1 MNGFI
6 LVNKKKDMTSRDV
19 VNILTKI
26 LKTKKI
32 GHTGTLDPFAEGILL
47 VAVNKGLKVV
57 KLLNYK
63 DKEYIAKVKLGIKT
77 DTLDMTGNILEEKKE
92 ELNKEELL
100 EVLKSFIGDYSYE
113 VPIYSAI
120 KVNGKKLYEYARN
133 NQKVELPIKNSY
145 IYDIKLIDFKKNN
158 FTFSV
163 KVSNGTYIRA
173 LVRDISKKLNKLM
186 TLEELTRTKVDNL
199 LIENSYTLEDIK
211 NNNFKLLKINDL
223 LNYKEVELER
233 DLEDKVLNGNKIK
246 LDEKE
251 DNILFIKEKE
261 EIAVYT
267 REECD
272 IFKVL
277 AMIKV

>member
-77 DTLDMTGNILEEKKE
+77 DTLDMTGNIVEEKKE
-92 ELNKEELL
+92 ELNKEELAQL
-100 EVLKSFIGDYSYE
+100 LKSFIGEYSYE

-145 IYDIKLIDFKKNN
+145 IYDIKLIDFKDNS

-223 LNYKEVELER
+223 LNYKEVELSR

>member
-19 VNILTKI
+19 VNFLTKI
-26 LKTKKI
+26 LNTKKI

-47 VAVNKGLKVV
+47 VGVNKGLKVV

-63 DKEYIAKVKLGIKT
+63 DKEYIAKVRLGIKT
-77 DTLDMTGNILEEKKE
+77 DTLDITGNILEEKKE
-92 ELNKEELL
+92 ELNKEELAL
-100 EVLKSFIGDYSYE
+100 VLKSFIGEYSYE

-145 IYDIKLIDFKKNN
+145 IYDIKLIDFKDNS

-246 LDEKE
+246 LEEKE

>member
-19 VNILTKI
+19 VNYLTKI
-26 LKTKKI
+26 LNTKKI

-47 VAVNKGLKVV
+47 VGVNKGLKVV

-92 ELNKEELL
+92 ELNKEELAKL
-100 EVLKSFIGDYSYE
+100 LKSFIGEYSYE

-145 IYDIKLIDFKKNN
+145 IYDIKLIDFKDNS

-223 LNYKEVELER
+223 LNYKEVELSR

>member
-26 LKTKKI
+26 LNTKKI

-63 DKEYIAKVKLGIKT
+63 DKEYIAKVRLGIKT
-77 DTLDMTGNILEEKKE
+77 DTLDITGNILEEKKE

-100 EVLKSFIGDYSYE
+100 EVLKSFIGEYSYE

-145 IYDIKLIDFKKNN
+145 IYDIKLIDFKDNS

-223 LNYKEVELER
+223 LNYKEVELNR

-246 LDEKE
+246 LEEKE

>member
-6 LVNKKKDMTSRDV
+6 LVNKKKNMTSRDV

-47 VAVNKGLKVV
+47 VGVNKGLKVV

-77 DTLDMTGNILEEKKE
+77 DTLDITGNILEEKKE
-92 ELNKEELL
+92 KLNKEELAP
-100 EVLKSFIGDYSYE
+100 VLKSFIGKYSYE

-145 IYDIKLIDFKKNN
+145 IYDIKLIDFKENN

-246 LDEKE
+246 LDELE

>member
-26 LKTKKI
+26 LNTKKI

-47 VAVNKGLKVV
+47 VGVNKGLKVV

-77 DTLDMTGNILEEKKE
+77 DTLDITGNILEEKKE
-92 ELNKEELL
+92 ELNKEELAL
-100 EVLKSFIGDYSYE
+100 VLKSFIGEYSYE

-145 IYDIKLIDFKKNN
+145 IYDIKLIDFKDNS

-186 TLEELTRTKVDNL
+186 TLKELTRTKVDNL

>member
-47 VAVNKGLKVV
+47 VGVNKGLKVV

-77 DTLDMTGNILEEKKE
+77 DTLDITGNILEEKKE
-92 ELNKEELL
+92 ELNKEELAL
-100 EVLKSFIGDYSYE
+100 VLKSFIGEYSYE

-145 IYDIKLIDFKKNN
+145 IYDIKLIDFKDNS

-223 LNYKEVELER
+223 LNYKEVELNR

>member
-6 LVNKKKDMTSRDV
+6 LVNKKKNMTSRDV
-19 VNILTKI
+19 VNSLTKI
-26 LKTKKI
+26 LNTKKI

-77 DTLDMTGNILEEKKE
+77 DTLDITGNILEEKKE

-100 EVLKSFIGDYSYE
+100 EVLKSFIGEYSYE

-145 IYDIKLIDFKKNN
+145 IYDIKLIDFKDNS

-223 LNYKEVELER
+223 LNYKEVELSR

-246 LDEKE
+246 LEEKE